1 MTADRGAPLHI
12 DERDIRLALLASIIE
27 SSNDAIMSA
36 SLEGII
42 DSWNPA
48 AEGMYGYLA
57 KEIIGQSFSCLIAS
71 ENADAMGEII
81 EKIRNNRK
89 VEPYETVQIRK
100 DGSTI
105 PISLTVSPIYDEN
118 GAVIGSSG
126 IARDLTE
133 EKQIARNLIEINL
146 ANHQLEEINKMIVA
160 EDLDRATK
168 IQRGLLPKKLVS
180 LPGFEVAGACLP
192 AYAVGGDF
200 YNWYQMVGGASF
212 TLADVMGKGVGA
224 AIIAASVR
232 AALHVGSRYNHISVA
247 LMETAVILQEVLA
260 AAGTF
265 VTLFHAHLNT
275 ETGVLRYIDA
285 GHGLTIIVR
294 SDGRTDRLF
303 TANLPLGSGIDE
315 PWEEQTATLDLGDT
329 LVVVSDGVLDLFD
342 GTIASLDEVAK
353 VTRASASAQAIV
365 DTLIAIAIGATAPDD
380 VTVLVVRRSEQEVRR

>member
-1 MTADRGAPLHI
+1 MTAERGAPLHI

-27 SSNDAIMSA
+27 SSNDAIMSTN
-36 SLEGII
+36 LEGII

-48 AEGMYGYLA
+48 AEGMYGYSA
-57 KEIIGQSFSCLIAS
+57 KEIIGQPVSGLTPP
-71 ENADAMGEII
+71 ENTNEEADILS
-81 EKIRNNRK
+81 KILDGYK
-89 VEPYETVQIRK
+89 IEPYETIRIRK

-105 PISLTVSPIYDEN
+105 AISLTVSPIYDEN
-118 GAVIGSSG
+118 GTVIGLSG

-200 YNWYQMVGGASF
+200 YDWYQMVGGASF

-232 AALHVGSRYNHISVA
+232 AILHVGSKYNHISVA
-247 LMETAVILQEVLA
+247 LMETATVLKEDLN

-265 VTLFHAHLNT
+265 VTLFHARLNT

-294 SDGRTDRLF
+294 ADGRADRLF

-315 PWEEQTATLDLGDT
+315 PWEEQTVTFGLGDT

-353 VTRASASAQAIV
+353 ITRASASAQAIV